1 MTIEPSAIQPAPA
14 AAPALG
20 AATLCEAFQ
29 VTAAARPDE
38 VAHRSLDG
46 AVELTWAQY
55 AGRVRAI
62 AGGFHA
68 LGVRRGDC
76 VAILLVNRPEFN
88 LVDSAAMHLGAAP
101 FSLYNTLSVEQ
112 VAYQLQNSQ
121 ARVVVTEPQY
131 LDTVL
136 AARGPDQEQVVL
148 VEESHPD
155 AIGLGELETRAPD
168 GFDFEAAWRAVQPDD
183 VLTVIYTSGTT
194 GPPKGAQLTHAGM
207 MFECRAVASVLP
219 MTLGGRQLSYLPSA
233 HIADRFLSHYYAS
246 MCFGSAVTSVPDIRQ
261 IGSALATVRPT
272 AWGAVPRVWE
282 KLKAG
287 LEAAGVGDPRALTE
301 EGRAAARERLGL
313 HEAEWLVS
321 GAAPIP
327 GEVLQYF
334 LDLGLPIC
342 EVWGMSELS
351 CVATIVPPHDIRIGT
366 VGRPLPGVELRV
378 LDDGELLVR
387 APLVMRG
394 YRSDPERTAE
404 ALDAEGWMHTGD
416 VVEIDADGFVRIV
429 DRKKELII
437 NAAGKNMSPANIE
450 QQLKASSPLI
460 GQAICVGDRR
470 PYNVALLVLDPDAA
484 AAWAAAHGADPSLA
498 ALSANPELQADVAT
512 AVEAANGRLARVEQ
526 IKRFA
531 ILPDDWEP
539 GGVELTPTMKL
550 KRRPIAERYAAE
562 IEALYA

>member
-1 MTIEPSAIQPAPA
+1 MTIEQSAAEAVSTPP
-14 AAPALG
+14 PALG

-29 VTAAARPDE
+29 ITAAACPGA
-38 VAHRSLDG
+38 VAHRSLDDS
-46 AVELTWAQY
+46 VELTWAQY
-55 AGRVRAI
+55 ADRVRAI
-62 AGGFHA
+62 AAGLHA
-68 LGVRRGDC
+68 LGIRRGDC

-88 LVDSAAMHLGAAP
+88 LVDSAAIHLGAVP

-136 AARGPDQEQVVL
+136 AARGPDQEHIVL
-148 VEESHPD
+148 VEGSHPD
-155 AIGLGELETRAPD
+155 AIGLHELQAASHD

-219 MTLGGRQLSYLPSA
+219 MTPGGRQLSYLPSA

-246 MCFGSAVTSVPDIRQ
+246 MCFGAAITSVPDARQ
-261 IGSALATVRPT
+261 IGAALAAVRPT

-287 LEAAGVGDPRALTE
+287 LEAAGVGDPHALTD
-301 EGRAAARERLGL
+301 EGRAAVRERLGL
-313 HEAEWLVS
+313 HEAQWLVS

-327 GEVLQYF
+327 GEVLEYF
-334 LDLGLPIC
+334 LALGLPIC

-387 APLVMRG
+387 APLVMHG
-394 YRSDPERTAE
+394 YRADPERTAE
-404 ALDAEGWMHTGD
+404 AVDADGWMHTGD
-416 VVEIDADGFVRIV
+416 VVEIDPDGFVRIV

-450 QQLKASSPLI
+450 QQLKGSSPLI
-460 GQAICVGDRR
+460 GQAICIGDRR

-498 ALSANPELQADVAT
+498 ALSANPELRAEVAG
-512 AVEAANGRLARVEQ
+512 AVDGANARLARVEQ
-526 IKRFA
+526 IKRFT
-531 ILPDDWEP
+531 ILPNDWEP

-550 KRRPIAERYAAE
+550 RRGPIAERYAAE